1 MDNLAL
7 WHLDQLINNRGFAF
21 DSALATAAQQF
32 LKDAKVVTDKKF
44 HDATGGAVGAATQRQ
59 RLLKYL
65 NDKYKLDIPNMRAA
79 EIREWLEQDDL
90 NPEVRFLLET
100 RLEAAKSSGSKYGR
114 GLRNVGP
121 RGRMRHT
128 IRFNG
133 AGRTGR
139 SSGKSFQPHNM
150 SRPVITVRNPKN
162 GRLELSPVK
171 AKYIDEVI
179 IPGIYDGRALDND
192 FVYGGPNEAG
202 ALALRH
208 VITAACGNAL
218 VVADW
223 SNIESRILAW
233 LANQSWKLEAYRAL
247 DDGTGKDLYKLLFSQ
262 FFGIPYELIDDIM
275 RQSGKVCELA
285 FGFGGGVGALVTM
298 SAGYNMDLD
307 PLADLVLPRAKPEH
321 IAKAKKAWRRAWLTG
336 EDYDLPARVYMACD
350 ILKQAY
356 RESNDAINQ
365 FRYDLDNAIKT
376 AIKEPGR
383 AFFVG
388 KCKVWCSS
396 VLIIELPSGRRLMY
410 WGPQVHQE
418 VVGDV
423 ETNKPIHREY
433 VSYLTARGKTW
444 RREKAWGGL
453 FVENIVQ
460 ATANDVLREALLA
473 LHADTLSVPAI
484 ADFLATLPPEE
495 RTAVCLHVHDEVV
508 LDVPLNSYSL
518 ERMIGVMRR
527 LKHWMK
533 GLPLNAE
540 GWINFRYGKR

>member
-1 MDNLAL
+1 M
-7 WHLDQLINNRGFAF
+7 INNRGFEF
-21 DSALATAAQQF
+21 DIPLATAAQEF
-32 LKDAKVVTDKKF
+32 LKKAKVVTDKKF
-44 HDATGGAVGAATQRQ
+44 HDATGGIVGAATQRQ
-59 RLLKYL
+59 RLLNYL

-121 RGRMRHT
+121 RARMRHT

-150 SRPVITVRNPKN
+150 SRPTITVRNEKT

-179 IPGIYDGRALDND
+179 IPGIYSGRALDNEMV
-192 FVYGGPNEAG
+192 FGGPNEAG

-208 VITAACGNAL
+208 VIKAACGNTL

-233 LANQSWKLEAYRAL
+233 LAGQVWKLEAYRAL

-262 FFGIPYELIDDIM
+262 FFGIPYDLIDDVM

-307 PLADLVLPRAKPEH
+307 PLADLVLPRATPEQL
-321 IAKAKKAWRRAWLTG
+321 AKAKKAWRRAWLTG

-356 RESNDAINQ
+356 RQSNDAINQ
-365 FRYDLDNAIKT
+365 FRYDLDNSIKA

-383 AFFVG
+383 AFYVG

-410 WGPQVHQE
+410 WGPRIEHE
-418 VVGDV
+418 VVADP
-423 ETNKPIHREY
+423 ESNKPIHREY
-433 VSYLTARGKTW
+433 VTYLTTRGKTW
-444 RREKAWGGL
+444 RREKSWGGL

-460 ATANDVLREALLA
+460 ATANDVLRGALLR
-473 LHADTLSVPAI
+473 LHADTLSVPAV
-484 ADFLATLPPEE
+484 AAYLATLPEEE
-495 RTAVCLHVHDEVV
+495 RTAICLHVHDEVV
-508 LDVPLNSYSL
+508 LDVPVGSFSL
-518 ERMIGVMRR
+518 ERMINVFKAGETWSR
-527 LKHWMK
+527 

-540 GWINFRYGKR
+540 GWVYPIYGKR